1 MATPDTK
8 PDPAE
13 IVAYKGLDKDFR
25 CRGFQYEVG
34 QTYELPAGTKPAR
47 CTSRG
52 FHWCENPLDI
62 WTYYGV
68 ADGTRYAEVRPG
80 GAMDRDCADTKGAST
95 RITISAEITL
105 GDLIDRS
112 VDWVM
117 TLVKGLP
124 SDTPDASGYA
134 AQIGSSGYAARIGS
148 SGDAAQIGS
157 SGDAARIGSSG
168 YDARIG
174 SSGYAAQIG
183 SSGYAARIGSSGD
196 AAQIGSSGDAARIGS
211 SGYDARIGSSGY
223 AAQIGSSGYAARIG
237 SSGDAAQIGSSGDAA
252 RIGSSGYD
260 ARIGSSGYAAQ
271 IGSSGYAARIGSS
284 GDDARI
290 AVTGT
295 NAIVAAAG
303 RVTSITLGPGGCAAL
318 PWHDGT
324 RARFVTLYE
333 GEGGIKAGVAYCLR
347 DGKPVEAA

>member
-1 MATPDTK
+1 MATPETE

-13 IVAYKGLDKDFR
+13 IVAYKGLDKNFR

-47 CTSRG
+47 CASHG

-80 GAMDRDCADTKGAST
+80 GAMDRDCDDTKGSSS

-105 GDLIDRS
+105 GDLIDRA

-117 TLVKGLP
+117 TLVNGLP
-124 SDTPDASGYA
+124 SDTPDASGDAAQIGSSGYA
-134 AQIGSSGYAARIGS
+134 AQIGSSGNAARIGSSGDAARIGSSGYAARIGSSGYAARIGS

-157 SGDAARIGSSG
+157 SG
-168 YDARIG
+168 
-174 SSGYAAQIG
+174 
-183 SSGYAARIGSSGD
+183 YAARIGSSGD
-196 AAQIGSSGDAARIGS
+196 AARI
-211 SGYDARIGSSGY
+211 D
-223 AAQIGSSGYAARIG
+223 
-237 SSGDAAQIGSSGDAA
+237 
-252 RIGSSGYD
+252 
-260 ARIGSSGYAAQ
+260 
-271 IGSSGYAARIGSS
+271 
-284 GDDARI
+284 
-290 AVTGT
+290 VTGT